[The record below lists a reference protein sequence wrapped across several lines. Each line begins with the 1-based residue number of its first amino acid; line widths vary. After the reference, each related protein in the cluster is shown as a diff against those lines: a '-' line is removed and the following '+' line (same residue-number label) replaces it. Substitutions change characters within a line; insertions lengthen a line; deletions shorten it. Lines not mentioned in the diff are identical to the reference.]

1 MAFPILAA
9 GTGPLSWASIEN
21 AKIGS
26 FSLGGILSALIA
38 LVLCLLAVKLVTHL
52 LRKLLQRSRLD
63 ERIRKYVLS
72 AIKAVLYVITVIIV
86 VDSLGVPITSLVALL
101 SVCGLAL
108 SLAVEDVLG
117 NVAGGLLILAT
128 KPFATGDFIEASG
141 VTGTVAEI
149 ALHCT
154 KLDTVDGRRVIM
166 PNKGLSGSQL
176 TNYSALGRRRIEHK
190 VTASYDAPLAA
201 VRAALLEAAAATPDI
216 LPEPAPAAQVESY
229 GESSI
234 EYSIR
239 CWAGTE
245 HYWDVYYTLL
255 ANVKEAFDRSGIE
268 MTYNHLN
275 IHIQNPP
282 VEHGI

>member
-1 MAFPILAA
+1 MNFPILAA
-9 GTGPLSWASIEN
+9 GTGSLSWESIEN

-38 LVLCLLAVKLVTHL
+38 LVLCLLAVRLVMRL
-52 LRKLLQRSRLD
+52 LRKLLQRSHLD
-63 ERIRKYVLS
+63 ERIQKYVLS
-72 AIKAVLYVITVIIV
+72 AIKAVLYVITIIIV
-86 VDSLGVPITSLVALL
+86 VDSLGVSITSLVALL
-101 SVCGLAL
+101 SVCGLAF

-128 KPFATGDFIEASG
+128 KPFVTGDFIEAGG

-216 LPEPAPAAQVESY
+216 LPELAPTAQAESY
-229 GESSI
+229 GDSSI
-234 EYSIR
+234 EYSVR
-239 CWAGTE
+239 CWTDTE
-245 HYWDVYYTLL
+245 HYWDVYYALL
-255 ANVKEAFDRSGIE
+255 ANIKEAFDRNGIE

-275 IHIQNPP
+275 VHIQNP
-282 VEHGI
+282 